1 MKRILT
7 AVLYVRPL
15 SMQGYYKYTRDP
27 QDASEK
33 AVVTVTL
40 LNGGAEIGRG
50 SIELDAADAYTSFS
64 VPVTYSVTNKKADEL
79 KIMITSSNRAAGSIK
94 VSDHLG
100 RYEASKYGAQ
110 LTVDN
115 LTFSY

>member
-1 MKRILT
+1 
-7 AVLYVRPL
+7 VRPASL
-15 SMQGYYKYTRDP
+15 QGYYKYSRDG

-50 SIELDAADAYTSFS
+50 SIELDAADAYTLFS
-64 VPVTYSVTNKKADEL
+64 VPITYSVTNKKADEL

-100 RYEASKYGAQ
+100 EREASKYGAI